1 MVVCKM
7 LSASLTLRK
16 LGSFVAVGFFI
27 LVSHYVSAKQETSVF
42 CHVAVSFNIC
52 ISTSAIK

>member
-42 CHVAVSFNIC
+42 CHVAVS
-52 ISTSAIK
+52 